1 MKQKKVNELDDAV
14 SPVVGVMLMLVVTI
28 IIAAVV
34 TAFASGIGSETDS
47 AKSAIIKL
55 DNYDMA
61 TVTYDGSWGSYS
73 YVGYNDGNPLGLKTT
88 YGPYNMTF
96 MHKGGERLFVD
107 DIDLAITYNGATYY
121 TPLSEINPDIE
132 EWSVGQK
139 LSLTLGPDDI
149 EDLSSGLLFGLSK
162 QNMDQ
167 YGGNTFE
174 WSLID
179 ENGYVIVTGIESA
192 RL

>member
-61 TVTYDGSWGSYS
+61 TVTYDGQWGSYS
-73 YVGYNDGNPLGLKTT
+73 YVGYNDGNPFDQKTN

-149 EDLSSGLLFGLSK
+149 KDLSSGLLFGLSK

-167 YGGNTFE
+167 HGGNTFE